1 MNLQQLRY
9 VLEVARHNLSVSEA
23 AEALYTSQPGVS
35 KQIRLLEDELG
46 IEIFTRHGKRL
57 TAITEPGQQVM
68 AIAERLLR
76 EADNLRQVGQ
86 DFQNEDSGRLVV
98 ATTHT
103 QARYALPKVVAEFMR
118 RYPKVQL
125 HIHQGNPRQ
134 ICEQVLAGE
143 ADIAIATEA
152 AADLPDLVLLPCK
165 QWNRSVIARKGH
177 PILRESPLT
186 LEAISRFPVIT
197 YDSAF
202 AGRSL
207 INKAFLSRG
216 LKPNI
221 VLTAIDSDVIKT
233 YVNMDLGIGI
243 IASMAFDPMVDREL
257 AALDA
262 GHLFESSTTRIGLPK
277 NTWLRGYAY
286 AFIEMFAPQLS
297 RHVVDAALAGTKQDS
312 DPGL

>member
-9 VLEVARHNLSVSEA
+9 VLEIAKHNLSVSEA
-23 AEALYTSQPGVS
+23 AEALFTSQPGVS
-35 KQIRLLEDELG
+35 KQVRLLEEELG
-46 IEIFTRHGKRL
+46 IEIFARHGKRL
-57 TAITEPGQQVM
+57 TAVTEPGQQVM

-86 DFQNEDSGRLVV
+86 DFQNEDSGRLIV

-143 ADIAIATEA
+143 ADIAIATET
-152 AADLPDLVLLPCK
+152 AADLPDLVLLPCN

-177 PILRESPLT
+177 PILRESPLS

-233 YVNMDLGIGI
+233 YVNMDLGVGI

-262 GHLFESSTTRIGLPK
+262 AHLFESSTTRIGLPR

-286 AFIEMFAPQLS
+286 AFIEMFAPQLT
-297 RHVVDAALAGTKQDS
+297 RHVVDAALAGMKGS